1 MEDRIDIYKAD
12 HPEFEDQRKTV
23 SNLPLSNGH

>member
-12 HPEFEDQRKTV
+12 HPEFED
-23 SNLPLSNGH
+23 